1 MKQNNPKCVNSL
13 KTVWLYK
20 IVFVIGV
27 TKSKTVENVSG
38 MNRRLDVQTKVGT
51 TGENDQVN

>member
-38 MNRRLDVQTKVGT
+38 MNRRLDVQRK
-51 TGENDQVN
+51 